1 MPRHT
6 DLAVIVMLL
15 FSAVAHSESITSEQ
29 TYRYEA
35 RMAVLNAGILTLDFR
50 RRPEGYEFLGG
61 FETSRAMNK
70 YYTWNGLFASK
81 GAWQDGKPQT
91 EAYLTLSKSSDDGY
105 KVTVY
110 GPRET
115 RRMRKAS
122 DPFETIPSPQG
133 VDLIVALFLS
143 PDCFDGPKV
152 HDGEDDY
159 EIRLLNRRTINVS
172 AIQRYYSGPGIQC
185 DYQVRDN
192 KGRKRRIQIILAEIN
207 GNTVAVVASIKI
219 FLLPDPVFR
228 LLMADARPSES
239 AEKSIATAAAGL

>member
-1 MPRHT
+1 MLRHT

-15 FSAVAHSESITSEQ
+15 FSAVAYRESIASEQ

-35 RMAVLNAGILTLDFR
+35 RMAVLNAGILTLDFSR
-50 RRPEGYEFLGG
+50 RGEDYEFLGG
-61 FETSRAMNK
+61 FKTSRAMNK
-70 YYTWNGLFASK
+70 YYTWKGLFASK

-110 GPRET
+110 GPKET

-122 DPFETIPSPQG
+122 EPFETITTPQG
-133 VDLIVALFLS
+133 SDLIAALFLS
-143 PDCFDGPKV
+143 PDCFNGPKV

-159 EIRLLNRRTINVS
+159 EIKLLKRRARNVS
-172 AIQRYYSGPGIQC
+172 ATQRYYSGLGIQC

-207 GNTVAVVASIKI
+207 GNTVAVAASIKMP
-219 FLLPDPVFR
+219 LMPDPAFR
-228 LLMADARPSES
+228 LLMPDAMRSES
-239 AEKSIATAAAGL
+239 AEKSTATAAARL

>member
-35 RMAVLNAGILTLDFR
+35 RMAVLNAGKLTLDFR
-50 RRPEGYEFLGG
+50 RRPESYEFLGG

-143 PDCFDGPKV
+143 PDCFDGLKV

-159 EIRLLNRRTINVS
+159 EIRLLKRRTVSVS
-172 AIQRYYSGPGIQC
+172 ATQRYYSGPGIQC

-192 KGRKRRIQIILAEIN
+192 EGRKRRIQIILAEIN

-219 FLLPDPVFR
+219 FLLPDPFFR